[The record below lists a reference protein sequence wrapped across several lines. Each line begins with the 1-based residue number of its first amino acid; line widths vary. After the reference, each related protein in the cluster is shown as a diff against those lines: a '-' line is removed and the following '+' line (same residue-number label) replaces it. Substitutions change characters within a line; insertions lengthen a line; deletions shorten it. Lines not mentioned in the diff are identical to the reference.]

1 MHLWAKASAATR
13 VWGCKLEE
21 RGGYAN
27 WPGVAGFEST
37 KLIGDNGIHSTPSRA
52 TKKNRAR
59 RGPLHGATNMA
70 QSDIR
75 EYEAQAVSTD
85 LFGRVL
91 CSARNHHFV
100 IDGPVQNGCPGEE
113 VTPAEIFLA
122 GVASCGVELV
132 QVLAKSAGIG
142 LKGIAVRIQGQM
154 DRSKP
159 VRPDV
164 SLFNSVRLEFQ
175 MKGVND
181 HEARQLVESFKGR

>member
-1 MHLWAKASAATR
+1 MHLEARGAQPRGS
-13 VWGCKLEE
+13 GYKLE
-21 RGGYAN
+21 GN
-27 WPGVAGFEST
+27 WSLRELVGACNGEST
-37 KLIGDNGIHSTPSRA
+37 KLIGGDGIHSTPSRA

-59 RGPLHGATNMA
+59 RDPFTEQRAMA

-75 EYEAQAVSTD
+75 EYEARAVSTD

-100 IDGPVQNGCPGEE
+100 VDGPVQNGCPGEE

-132 QVLAKSAGIG
+132 QVLAKSAGIELQG
-142 LKGIAVRIQGQM
+142 LAVRIQGRM
-154 DRSKP
+154 DRSQP

-175 MKGVND
+175 MSGVND
-181 HEARQLVESFKGR
+181 QEARQLVETFKGR

>member
-1 MHLWAKASAATR
+1 MHLDAKGAQPRGS
-13 VWGCKLEE
+13 GYKLE
-21 RGGYAN
+21 GN
-27 WPGVAGFEST
+27 WSLRELVDACRRKST
-37 KLIGDNGIHSTPSRA
+37 KLIGGDGIHSTPSRA

-59 RGPLHGATNMA
+59 RDPFTEQRAMA

-75 EYEAQAVSTD
+75 EYEARAVSTD

-100 IDGPVQNGCPGEE
+100 VDGPVQNGCPGEE

-132 QVLAKSAGIG
+132 QVLAKSAGIELQG
-142 LKGIAVRIQGQM
+142 LAVRIQGRM
-154 DRSKP
+154 DRSQP

-175 MKGVND
+175 MSGVND
-181 HEARQLVESFKGR
+181 QEARQLVETFKGR